1 MAQTIAR
8 PSAPPRVE
16 APPAPFWRPA
26 TREAITGWLFAMP
39 WIIGF
44 LVFMA
49 GPMLFS
55 AYASFTRYK
64 ITTPPE
70 WIALNNYTS
79 LFQDDRFY
87 QSLGNTFW
95 MVIFKT
101 PLVIAA
107 SLFIALLL
115 NMDLPGG
122 KVFRTLFYMPN
133 VLSGVAAVF
142 LWTWILQ
149 PNGLFNAFL
158 GLFGLRGPAWF
169 YDPAWTKPGLVI
181 MGMWWIG
188 GNVLIYL
195 AGLKGIPSS
204 LYEAA
209 AIDGASGWQKVRHI
223 TLPLISPTTFFL
235 IVTNIIG
242 TFQIFTTAY
251 IISGIPP
258 NNLAQGGPG
267 GSLLFYVFY
276 VYNRAFGLTGSGGF
290 QMGYASAMAWILF
303 LIILAFT
310 LFQLGLARRW
320 VYYETDR

>member
-1 MAQTIAR
+1 MAQTV
-8 PSAPPRVE
+8 APIT
-16 APPAPFWRPA
+16 PPTPFWRPA
-26 TREAITGWLFAMP
+26 TREALTGWLFALP
-39 WIIGF
+39 WVVGF
-44 LVFMA
+44 LVFTV

-55 AYASFTRYK
+55 GYASFTRYR
-64 ITTPPE
+64 ITTPPV
-70 WIALNNYTS
+70 WIGLDNYTT

-101 PLVIAA
+101 PLVILG

-115 NMDLPGG
+115 NMEVPGG
-122 KVFRTLFYMPN
+122 KFFRVIFYMPN
-133 VLSGVAAVF
+133 VLAGAAAVF

-149 PNGLFNAFL
+149 PNGLFNNFL
-158 GLFGLRGPAWF
+158 HLFGFNGPAWF
-169 YDPAWTKPGLVI
+169 YDPEWTKPGLVV

-195 AGLKGIPSS
+195 AGLKGIPAS

-209 AIDGASGWQKVRHI
+209 SIDGASSWQQVRHI
-223 TLPLISPTTFFL
+223 TLPLISPTTFF
-235 IVTNIIG
+235 IMVTNVIG
-242 TFQIFTTAY
+242 AFQIFTTAY
-251 IISGIPP
+251 IIASMPP

-276 VYNRAFGLTGSGGF
+276 LYNRAFGLTGSGGL

-303 LIILAFT
+303 LIIMVFT
-310 LFQLGLARRW
+310 GFQLGLSRRW
-320 VYYETDR
+320 VHYESDH